1 MMQKSVKKHHQSGI
15 VLPTAD
21 AQYNFEF
28 EISQM
33 ALVILQVCFAIDKCY
48 KAMGV
53 STLTWFCTHAV
64 IAVTSSVAG

>member
-1 MMQKSVKKHHQSGI
+1 
-15 VLPTAD
+15 
-21 AQYNFEF
+21 
-28 EISQM
+28 M
-33 ALVILQVCFAIDKCY
+33 ALVILQVCFAIDKYY